1 MVASEPTVFVV
12 DDDAAVGEGIRNLL
26 ASLHIPVETY
36 LSGQAFLNSY
46 DPARPGCL
54 LLDVRMP
61 GMTGPELQEVL
72 SARRIDLP
80 IVFITGHGDIPMAV
94 QAIKR
99 GAVDVLE
106 KPFRQEV
113 LVDRVQSAFARDRLA
128 RERAA
133 ARLDIARRAEGLT
146 PRERDVL
153 RFLLRGDSADQIA
166 AAMKLS
172 VKTIYVHRSNLLDKF
187 AARSVADLVR
197 MWSNMEPG
205 K

>member
-1 MVASEPTVFVV
+1 MTAIEPTVFVV

-26 ASLHIPVETY
+26 ASLEIPVETY
-36 LSGQAFLNSY
+36 PSAQAFLNGY
-46 DPARPGCL
+46 DASRAGCL

-61 GMTGPELQEVL
+61 GMSGPELQEL
-72 SARRIDLP
+72 LAARRIELP
-80 IVFITGHGDIPMAV
+80 IIFITGHGDIPMAV

-106 KPFRQEV
+106 KPFRQEA
-113 LVDRVQSAFARDRLA
+113 LLERVQQAFARDRQA
-128 RERAA
+128 RERRA
-133 ARLDIARRAEGLT
+133 ARVDVSQRMESLT

-172 VKTIYVHRSNLLDKF
+172 SKTIYVHRGNLLDKLG
-187 AARSVADLVR
+187 ARSVADLIR
-197 MWSNMEPG
+197 MWSVLEPS